1 MRNRDLDR
9 AVPDDLAPDMDSDVS
24 DIDGPEDGDGAFHD
38 PVLRRALA
46 HASDRAVVPM
56 DETRE
61 SIRAFAH
68 EAVAPSL
75 PAAPDSARRSVL
87 QRVLGSRGGAG
98 IGAYIPWNAV
108 LATVV
113 VGAVLVWRDRQPA
126 SGTAQEKPEP
136 TMAVAE
142 APSMP
147 DAMSAPAVPSA
158 ATATAASASP
168 ASSSDSS
175 TTAPPA
181 PSPQPAAVPPP
192 MISLPTLATLPV
204 ESPADATARIQ
215 MEQKLQRLEAA
226 EAKAR
231 LAQQAES
238 GGVPTALFPGAL
250 PKTAIPVEVPRAG
263 RTTATPDGAGAPA
276 VSSAGAGRVENS
288 SPFPNFVALS
298 QWTRLT
304 ITPAGGEGRR
314 VARSEAGELGA
325 LVGSAALAGVGTQ
338 PLSGRVDWRIV
349 FERNGEPL
357 ATLETAGNQ
366 IRWKEGSMPAGTG
379 VPSGSALTSLRQAL
393 KQAQAEPAS
402 RPTAP
407 TMTAPAAT
415 AAPAA
420 SPAPAQPETSPATSA
435 PATLAAPAFEMPR

>member
-1 MRNRDLDR
+1 MKNRDLDR
-9 AVPDDLAPDMDSDVS
+9 AVPDDLAPDPDL
-24 DIDGPEDGDGAFHD
+24 DIDADIDDAQDDGGAFHD

-46 HASDRAVVPM
+46 YASDNAVMPM

-75 PAAPDSARRSVL
+75 PAAPHAAQRTVL
-87 QRVLGSRGGAG
+87 QRVLGLRGGAG
-98 IGAYIPWNAV
+98 IGALIPWNAV

-113 VGAVLVWRDRQPA
+113 VGAAVVWRDRHPV
-126 SGTAQEKPEP
+126 GDMAQEKPES

-142 APSMP
+142 TPSTP
-147 DAMSAPAVPSA
+147 DVTPVPAAPAAPA
-158 ATATAASASP
+158 AEEATTAASVPPAQP
-168 ASSSDSS
+168 ASS
-175 TTAPPA
+175 APPA
-181 PSPQPAAVPPP
+181 AAPPP
-192 MISLPTLATLPV
+192 MISLPTLTTLPV
-204 ESPADATARIQ
+204 ESPADAAARLQ

-231 LAQQAES
+231 LAQQSDA
-238 GGVPTALFPGAL
+238 GGLPTSLFPSAL

-263 RTTATPDGAGAPA
+263 RAAATSAGSALPGT
-276 VSSAGAGRVENS
+276 SSAGAGRVDDA
-288 SPFPNFVALS
+288 SPPNFVALS

-304 ITPAGGEGRR
+304 VTPAGGESHR

-338 PLSGRVDWRIV
+338 PLSGRVDWRVV

-366 IRWKEGSMPAGTG
+366 IRWKENGMAAGTG
-379 VPSGSALTSLRQAL
+379 VPSGNALASLRQAL
-393 KQAQAEPAS
+393 KQVQAEAARPAQLV
-402 RPTAP
+402 P
-407 TMTAPAAT
+407 APAAA

-420 SPAPAQPETSPATSA
+420 VPTPAQPEAAPSTPGPAT
-435 PATLAAPAFEMPR
+435 PPAPAFEMPR